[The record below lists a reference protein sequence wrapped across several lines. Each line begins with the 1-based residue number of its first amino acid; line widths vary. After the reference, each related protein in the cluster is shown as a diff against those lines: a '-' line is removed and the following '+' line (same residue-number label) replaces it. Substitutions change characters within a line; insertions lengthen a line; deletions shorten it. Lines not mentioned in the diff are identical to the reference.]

1 MLPTNEA
8 VAELRALEARID
20 TEVLALAVASP
31 AAAAANAAG
40 GPHLTNVQRDAFV
53 ATVTA
58 VLAIVQGK
66 RYRATH
72 ATLEDYF
79 RAYRLSRAQVYRLI
93 DCALLYTDFLDGID
107 QDDAELPVSLLHP
120 FPLKQRVCKTLRSLA
135 PSPPLRRRL
144 WATTLHV
151 HVRPPLADVSALAIA
166 AQLRA
171 MVSSANATTAGSDDD
186 DSNSDRDDPPAPA
199 DDDHV
204 DGPLLHV
211 DDLTS
216 KHVKD
221 AWEALLRHESIRQLV
236 HEASIAATTQQGAA
250 GLATANAAAAAA
262 MRAPPV
268 VHHTPVTATFA
279 PAPLGTPPTPAALG
293 LLPTPTTA
301 NAMAMSFPAL
311 SPLLSPHEG
320 QTPNHTMP
328 LRSPTAFRRAQQLP
342 APAAAGSSLA
352 LRRRT
357 VSATRALTLD
367 PNALSSPPPPPP
379 QHQQQAMTPHGHPSI
394 PVESPTAFPSF
405 PVHAATAG
413 ALMSPPPFAHPP
425 AMPAVEPAGLA
436 SAAEGTY
443 HLRSVSMDPYSR
455 TASVMPAA
463 VDGTGAAYQM
473 AQPWPPMPAYATQAA
488 PGGPGPPGSA
498 AAAGTFAHAVA
509 AMAAAQAHAA
519 AASGGH
525 PGFPIDATP
534 TGAAPG
540 TAGGP
545 APGWIT
551 LDPREA
557 PDNDLLNSAISILQE
572 LALRGHK
579 LQPFIKGQ
587 WLSNVDR
594 WRFWHHSQ
602 AQSTP
607 APVDVTRA
615 ASVVPV
621 KAEDMAADR
630 STTSG
635 LAFPPARNVAGSFDQ
650 QQQQQQFPPPQ
661 PPHHLQQQQQ
671 VMAWSMDPSATTT
684 VPVTSAA
691 IDAIS
696 ASMPLPHPH
705 PTAVTAAFLA
715 GASFPM
721 STAAATTA
729 AFSHAIVAPAGLAP
743 MPVVV
748 SNPTATLG
756 TDAPAAPVLLLE
768 PNVGVLSPSPLSSPR
783 VGNTNKT
790 TSPTDAGNSGSGG
803 SAGSATNPSQ
813 PPSSARRSMTRQVA
827 RRARAAASPMAVPTP
842 TPTSAPPR
850 TWAAGTVVPSS
861 MVASSPPPPPPPP
874 PAALAGLVFRPGPPL
889 PPHQPLGS
897 WNSAP
902 PSWVPQPRAVA
913 YDSGVSTPSGIWSS
927 SRASSVAAVVAGAHA
942 GGATA
947 ATAGEGGHA
956 AAAAP

>member
-1 MLPTNEA
+1 MHHPRHAHAAAVPTVAAAHAMAAAAAAAAAASAMLPTNEA

-20 TEVLALAVASP
+20 TEP
-31 AAAAANAAG
+31 RAAAANAAG
-40 GPHLTNVQRDAFV
+40 GPHLTDVQRDAFV

-107 QDDAELPVSLLHP
+107 QDDPELPVSLLHP

-151 HVRPPLADVSALAIA
+151 HVRPPLADASALAIA

-186 DSNSDRDDPPAPA
+186 DSYGDRDDPPVPA

-262 MRAPPV
+262 MRAPAV

-301 NAMAMSFPAL
+301 NAMVMSFPAL

-320 QTPNHTMP
+320 QTANHTMP

-367 PNALSSPPPPPP
+367 PNALSSPPPPTPHA
-379 QHQQQAMTPHGHPSI
+379 HQQQQVMTPHAHPAV
-394 PVESPTAFPSF
+394 PVESPTTFPSF

-413 ALMSPPPFAHPP
+413 SLMSPPPFAHPP
-425 AMPAVEPAGLA
+425 AMPSVESAGLA

-443 HLRSVSMDPYSR
+443 HLRSVSMDPYGR

-463 VDGTGAAYQM
+463 VDGTGPAYQM
-473 AQPWPPMPAYATQAA
+473 AQQWPPMPAYATQAA
-488 PGGPGPPGSA
+488 PGGPGPPRSA
-498 AAAGTFAHAVA
+498 AAAGAFAHAVA
-509 AMAAAQAHAA
+509 AVAAAQAHAA

-525 PGFPIDATP
+525 PGFPIDANP
-534 TGAAPG
+534 AAGASAVG

-607 APVDVTRA
+607 APVDVARA

-621 KAEDMAADR
+621 KAEDVPVDR
-630 STTSG
+630 STTASG
-635 LAFPPARNVAGSFDQ
+635 LAFPPARND
-650 QQQQQQFPPPQ
+650 
-661 PPHHLQQQQQ
+661 
-671 VMAWSMDPSATTT
+671 D
-684 VPVTSAA
+684 
-691 IDAIS
+691 
-696 ASMPLPHPH
+696 
-705 PTAVTAAFLA
+705 
-715 GASFPM
+715 
-721 STAAATTA
+721 
-729 AFSHAIVAPAGLAP
+729 
-743 MPVVV
+743 
-748 SNPTATLG
+748 
-756 TDAPAAPVLLLE
+756 LE
-768 PNVGVLSPSPLSSPR
+768 
-783 VGNTNKT
+783 
-790 TSPTDAGNSGSGG
+790 
-803 SAGSATNPSQ
+803 
-813 PPSSARRSMTRQVA
+813 RRERMLCR
-827 RRARAAASPMAVPTP
+827 
-842 TPTSAPPR
+842 
-850 TWAAGTVVPSS
+850 W
-861 MVASSPPPPPPPP
+861 
-874 PAALAGLVFRPGPPL
+874 
-889 PPHQPLGS
+889 
-897 WNSAP
+897 
-902 PSWVPQPRAVA
+902 
-913 YDSGVSTPSGIWSS
+913 
-927 SRASSVAAVVAGAHA
+927 
-942 GGATA
+942 
-947 ATAGEGGHA
+947 
-956 AAAAP
+956 

>member
-1 MLPTNEA
+1 MHHPRHAHAAAVPNAAAAHALAAAAAAAAAASAMLPTNEA

-40 GPHLTNVQRDAFV
+40 GPHLTDLQRDAFV

-107 QDDAELPVSLLHP
+107 QDDAELPASLLHP

-151 HVRPPLADVSALAIA
+151 HVRPPLADASALAIA

-171 MVSSANATTAGSDDD
+171 MVTSANATTAGSDDD
-186 DSNSDRDDPPAPA
+186 GSNSDRDDPPAPA

-236 HEASIAATTQQGAA
+236 HEASVAATTQQGAA

-320 QTPNHTMP
+320 QTPNNTMP

-342 APAAAGSSLA
+342 APVAAGSSLA

-379 QHQQQAMTPHGHPSI
+379 HAHLQQAMTPHAHPSV

-405 PVHAATAG
+405 PVHTATAG

-425 AMPAVEPAGLA
+425 TMPPVEPAGLA
-436 SAAEGTY
+436 AA
-443 HLRSVSMDPYSR
+443 R
-455 TASVMPAA
+455 
-463 VDGTGAAYQM
+463 
-473 AQPWPPMPAYATQAA
+473 
-488 PGGPGPPGSA
+488 
-498 AAAGTFAHAVA
+498 
-509 AMAAAQAHAA
+509 
-519 AASGGH
+519 
-525 PGFPIDATP
+525 
-534 TGAAPG
+534 
-540 TAGGP
+540 
-545 APGWIT
+545 
-551 LDPREA
+551 
-557 PDNDLLNSAISILQE
+557 
-572 LALRGHK
+572 
-579 LQPFIKGQ
+579 
-587 WLSNVDR
+587 
-594 WRFWHHSQ
+594 
-602 AQSTP
+602 
-607 APVDVTRA
+607 
-615 ASVVPV
+615 
-621 KAEDMAADR
+621 
-630 STTSG
+630 
-635 LAFPPARNVAGSFDQ
+635 
-650 QQQQQQFPPPQ
+650 
-661 PPHHLQQQQQ
+661 
-671 VMAWSMDPSATTT
+671 
-684 VPVTSAA
+684 
-691 IDAIS
+691 
-696 ASMPLPHPH
+696 
-705 PTAVTAAFLA
+705 
-715 GASFPM
+715 
-721 STAAATTA
+721 
-729 AFSHAIVAPAGLAP
+729 
-743 MPVVV
+743 
-748 SNPTATLG
+748 
-756 TDAPAAPVLLLE
+756 
-768 PNVGVLSPSPLSSPR
+768 
-783 VGNTNKT
+783 
-790 TSPTDAGNSGSGG
+790 
-803 SAGSATNPSQ
+803 
-813 PPSSARRSMTRQVA
+813 
-827 RRARAAASPMAVPTP
+827 
-842 TPTSAPPR
+842 
-850 TWAAGTVVPSS
+850 
-861 MVASSPPPPPPPP
+861 
-874 PAALAGLVFRPGPPL
+874 
-889 PPHQPLGS
+889 
-897 WNSAP
+897 
-902 PSWVPQPRAVA
+902 
-913 YDSGVSTPSGIWSS
+913 
-927 SRASSVAAVVAGAHA
+927 
-942 GGATA
+942 
-947 ATAGEGGHA
+947 
-956 AAAAP
+956 